1 MATYSHYT
9 LLVSCWQLFIQ
20 IFAWGINR
28 RNDFLMCTRDG
39 WAWVYSSLSGNC
51 FTLFHM
57 MTILMQTIM
66 VIKLFYWIPKK
77 QGYFAR
83 DDYVAEVDS
92 LDTTIAIDSVIPV
105 DMKSGNEDDE
115 FHAVI

>member
-1 MATYSHYT
+1 MATYSRYT
-9 LLVSCWQLFIQ
+9 LLVSVWQLFIEV
-20 IFAWGINR
+20 FAWGINR

-39 WAWVYSSLSGNC
+39 WAWVYSSLSGNF

-66 VIKLFYWIPKK
+66 VIKLFYWIPQK

-83 DDYVAEVDS
+83 DDFISEEAS
-92 LDTTIAIDSVIPV
+92 LDSSIAIDSVIPV
-105 DMKSGNEDDE
+105 DMKHGDEDDE
-115 FHAVI
+115 FKAVI